1 MKLYQKTLIT
11 IGITLTSLFGVLY
24 ATTSS
29 ILVNG
34 FTQLEKR
41 EVRQNVQRVQN
52 AYSNY
57 LNEFNALN
65 YQWAAWDET
74 YAFIKNGNQ
83 DYIKRNLRPADFQ
96 TLNINLI
103 LYLNSS
109 GNLVYARGFNLKQR
123 QFKPVPKGFLQSL
136 RSNKINLRQQP
147 NKLSRFSGI
156 VLLPEGALAVSALP
170 ILTGQGKGP
179 VRGTLIMGRYLSS
192 EEIKHLSQLTRLD
205 ITAYK
210 VTDPQLPIDVSA
222 VKVALSS
229 EEQSPEN
236 SIVVQPSS
244 ADTIRGYT
252 MLRDIY
258 DRPALL
264 LRVDLPRDIYKQGRV
279 SLNYFIVSLL
289 VVGFVFTVA
298 TLLLLRRLVLSRLAR
313 LSNEV
318 KVIGTTGDFSM
329 RVAVSGADELS
340 SLGSTIN
347 WMLEALE
354 SFLKE
359 LTAERE
365 KADQLLLNV
374 LPHPIADRLK
384 NEQRTIADSFAEA
397 TVLFA
402 DIVGFTAMASHTSPV
417 ELVSLLNHIFSA
429 FDRLAELHS
438 LEKIKTIGD
447 AYMVVGGI
455 PVHREDHVESV
466 AQMAL
471 DMQEAISKFN
481 QENNSEFSMRIGIS
495 TGPVVA
501 GVIGIKKFIYD
512 LWGDTVNIA
521 SRMESHGL
529 PGCIQVTAATY
540 ERLKDKYELE
550 ERGVINVKGK
560 GEMTTY
566 LLLGRKKESGIV
578 R

>member
-1 MKLYQKTLIT
+1 MKLYQKTLLT
-11 IGITLTSLFGVLY
+11 IGITLSGLIGVLY

-74 YAFIKNGNQ
+74 YGFIQNGNP

-103 LYLNSS
+103 LYLNAS
-109 GNLVYARGFNLKQR
+109 GKLVYGRGFNLKQR
-123 QFKPVPKGFLQSL
+123 QFKPVPTGFLPSL
-136 RSNKINLRQQP
+136 RSKMNLRQQP
-147 NKLSRFSGI
+147 NNMSRFSGI
-156 VLLPEGALAVSALP
+156 VLLPEGALVLSALP

-179 VRGTLIMGRYLSS
+179 VRGTLIMGRYLNSD
-192 EEIKHLSQLTRLD
+192 EIKRLSQLTRLN

-210 VTDPQLPIDVSA
+210 VTDPKLPSDVSA
-222 VKVALSS
+222 VKAALSS
-229 EEQSPEN
+229 QVQSSET

-244 ADTIRGYT
+244 TDTIRGYT
-252 MLRDIY
+252 LLQDIY
-258 DRPALL
+258 NQPALL

-318 KVIGTTGDFSM
+318 KSIGTTGDFSM

-359 LTAERE
+359 LSAERE

-384 NEQRTIADSFAEA
+384 NKQSTIADSFAEA

-417 ELVSLLNHIFSA
+417 ELVSLLNQIFSA
-429 FDRLAELHS
+429 FDRLAELHG

-471 DMQEAISKFN
+471 DMQEAISLFN
-481 QENNSEFSMRIGIS
+481 QEKNSEFTMRIGIS

-540 ERLKDKYELE
+540 ERLKDKFKLE
-550 ERGVINVKGK
+550 KRGVIQVKGK

-566 LLLGRKKESGIV
+566 LLLGRK
-578 R
+578 

>member
-1 MKLYQKTLIT
+1 MKLYQKTLLT

-57 LNEFNALN
+57 LSEFNSLN

-109 GNLVYARGFNLKQR
+109 GNLVYGRGFNLKQR

-147 NKLSRFSGI
+147 NNLSRFSGI

-179 VRGTLIMGRYLSS
+179 VRGTLIMGRYLNSD
-192 EEIKHLSQLTRLD
+192 EIKHLSQLTRLD

-229 EEQSPEN
+229 EVQSSEN

-244 ADTIRGYT
+244 TDKIRGYT
-252 MLRDIY
+252 LLRDIY
-258 DRPALL
+258 NKPALL

-279 SLNYFIVSLL
+279 SLHYFIVSLM

-318 KVIGTTGDFSM
+318 KIIGTTGDFSM

-359 LTAERE
+359 LSAERE

-417 ELVSLLNHIFSA
+417 ELVSLLNQIFSA
-429 FDRLAELHS
+429 FDRLAELHG

-471 DMQEAISKFN
+471 DMQEAISRFN
-481 QENNSEFSMRIGIS
+481 QEKNSEFTMRIGIS

-529 PGCIQVTAATY
+529 PGCIQVTSATY
-540 ERLKDKYELE
+540 ERLKDKFKLE
-550 ERGVINVKGK
+550 KRGVIQVKGK

-566 LLLGRKKESGIV
+566 LLLGRK
-578 R
+578 

>member
-1 MKLYQKTLIT
+1 MKLYQKTLLT

-57 LNEFNALN
+57 LNEFNSLN

-74 YAFIKNGNQ
+74 YAFIQNGNP

-103 LYLNSS
+103 LYLNAS
-109 GNLVYARGFNLKQR
+109 GNLVYGRGFNLKQR
-123 QFKPVPKGFLQSL
+123 QFKPVPKGFLPTL
-136 RSNKINLRQQP
+136 RSKMNLRQQP
-147 NKLSRFSGI
+147 NNMSRFSGI
-156 VLLPEGALAVSALP
+156 VLLPEGPLVLSALP

-179 VRGTLIMGRYLSS
+179 VRGTLIMGRYLNSD
-192 EEIKHLSQLTRLD
+192 EIKRLSQLTRLN

-210 VTDPQLPIDVSA
+210 VTDPQLPIDVSEA
-222 VKVALSS
+222 KAALSS
-229 EEQSPEN
+229 EVQSSET

-244 ADTIRGYT
+244 TDTIRGYT
-252 MLRDIY
+252 LLQDIY
-258 DRPALL
+258 NQPALL
-264 LRVDLPRDIYKQGRV
+264 LRVDLPRDIYQQGRV

-318 KVIGTTGDFSM
+318 KIIGSTGDFSM

-359 LTAERE
+359 LSAERE

-374 LPHPIADRLK
+374 LPHPIANRLK
-384 NEQRTIADSFAEA
+384 NEQSTIADSFAEA

-417 ELVSLLNHIFSA
+417 ELVSLLNQIFSA
-429 FDRLAELHS
+429 FDRLAELHG

-471 DMQEAISKFN
+471 DMQEAISRFN
-481 QENNSEFSMRIGIS
+481 QEKNSEFTMRIGIS

-529 PGCIQVTAATY
+529 PGCIQVTVSTY
-540 ERLKDKYELE
+540 ERLKDKFKLE
-550 ERGVINVKGK
+550 KRGVIQVKGK

-566 LLLGRKKESGIV
+566 LLLGRK
-578 R
+578 

>member
-1 MKLYQKTLIT
+1 MKLYQKTLLT

-29 ILVNG
+29 ILLNG
-34 FTQLEKR
+34 FTQLENR
-41 EVRQNVQRVQN
+41 EVRQNVQRAQN
-52 AYSNY
+52 AYTNY
-57 LNEFNALN
+57 LTEFNSLN

-74 YAFIKNGNQ
+74 YTFIKNGNQ

-109 GNLVYARGFNLKQR
+109 GKLVYGQGFNLKQR
-123 QFKPVPKGFLQSL
+123 KFNPVPRGFLPSL
-136 RSNKINLRQQP
+136 RARMNLQQQP
-147 NKLSRFSGI
+147 NKMNRFSGI
-156 VLLPEGALAVSALP
+156 VLLPEGALVITALP

-179 VRGTLIMGRYLSS
+179 PRGTLIMGRYLNDD
-192 EEIKHLSQLTRLD
+192 EIKHLSKLTRLD
-205 ITAYK
+205 IALYK
-210 VTDPQLPIDVSA
+210 VNNQQLPPDVQTVNTIFANTS
-222 VKVALSS
+222 
-229 EEQSPEN
+229 QQN
-236 SIVVQPSS
+236 SIFVQPSS
-244 ADTIRGYT
+244 EDRIKGYA
-252 MLRDIY
+252 LLQDIY
-258 DRPALL
+258 KEPALL
-264 LRVDLPRDIYKQGRV
+264 LRVDLPRDIYQQGQV
-279 SLNYFIVSLL
+279 SLHYFIVSLL

-313 LSNEV
+313 LSHEV
-318 KVIGTTGDFSM
+318 KIIGTTSDFSK

-340 SLGSTIN
+340 SLASTIN

-359 LTAERE
+359 LTTERE
-365 KADQLLLNV
+365 KAEQLLLNV
-374 LPHPIADRLK
+374 LPGAIADRLK
-384 NEQRTIADSFAEA
+384 NEQLTIADSFAEA

-402 DIVGFTAMASHTSPV
+402 DIVGFTKMASHTSPV
-417 ELVSLLNHIFSA
+417 ELVNMLNKIFSA
-429 FDRLAELHS
+429 FDRLAEQHG

-455 PVHREDHVESV
+455 PVQRSDHVEAV
-466 AQMAL
+466 AEMAL
-471 DMQEAISKFN
+471 DMQQEMKKFN
-481 QENNSEFSMRIGIS
+481 VIHNTNFEMRLGIS

-540 ERLKDKYELE
+540 ERLKYKFELE
-550 ERGVINVKGK
+550 ARGMIEIKGK
-560 GEMTTY
+560 GEMMTY
-566 LLLGRKKESGIV
+566 LLLGRKATVGNKS
-578 R
+578 

>member
-1 MKLYQKTLIT
+1 MKLYQKTLLT
-11 IGITLTSLFGVLY
+11 IGITLSGLIGVLY

-41 EVRQNVQRVQN
+41 EVRQNVQRVKN

-57 LNEFNALN
+57 LNEFNSLN

-74 YAFIKNGNQ
+74 YTFIKNGNQ
-83 DYIKRNLRPADFQ
+83 EYVKRNLRPADFQ

-109 GNLVYARGFNLKQR
+109 GKLVYGQGFNLKQSKY
-123 QFKPVPKGFLQSL
+123 QPVPKGFLPSL
-136 RSNKINLRQQP
+136 RAKMNLRQEP
-147 NKLSRFSGI
+147 NKLSRFRGI
-156 VLLPEGALAVSALP
+156 VLLPEGPLVLSALP

-179 VRGTLIMGRYLSS
+179 PRGTLIMGRYLNSD
-192 EEIKHLSQLTRLD
+192 EIKRLSQLTRLA

-210 VTDPQLPIDVSA
+210 VSDRTLPADVMTA
-222 VKVALSS
+222 NATLS
-229 EEQSPEN
+229 QASPEEG
-236 SIVVQPSS
+236 SIVVQPTST
-244 ADTIRGYT
+244 DTIKGYSL
-252 MLRDIY
+252 LRNIY
-258 DRPALL
+258 NEPALL
-264 LRVDLPRDIYKQGRV
+264 LRVDIPRDIYKQGQV
-279 SLNYFIVSLL
+279 SLRYFIVSLL

-318 KVIGTTGDFSM
+318 KSIGTTGDFSM
-329 RVAVSGADELS
+329 RVAVAGADELS

-359 LTAERE
+359 LTIERE

-374 LPHPIADRLK
+374 LPHPIANRLK
-384 NEQRTIADSFAEA
+384 NEQSTIADSFAEA

-402 DIVGFTAMASHTSPV
+402 DIVGFTAMATHTSPV
-417 ELVSLLNHIFSA
+417 ELVSLLNQIFSA
-429 FDRLAELHS
+429 FDRLAELHG

-455 PVHREDHVESV
+455 PVHRVDHVEAV
-466 AQMAL
+466 AEMAM
-471 DMQEAISKFN
+471 DMQEEINRFN
-481 QENNSEFSMRIGIS
+481 KTKNAEFSIRIGIS

-540 ERLKDKYELE
+540 ERLKDKYEFE
-550 ERGVINVKGK
+550 DRGKIQIKGK
-560 GEMTTY
+560 GEMNTY
-566 LLLGRKKESGIV
+566 LLLGRKH
-578 R
+578 